1 VPLAAAAAVD
11 VGLGALL
18 GLAFNPLTALI
29 GATLAGA
36 LGARSR
42 IGWALVVVL
51 AAWVLGDGVRVIA
64 AIAATVEAAGEGVIA
79 AEVAPLVAWGLVSL
93 GAGYALP
100 AWAGAFAG
108 SRVTHGTGWL
118 AGGAIGAAVCA
129 AIATLGGVL
138 G

>member
-1 VPLAAAAAVD
+1 MSLGAAAD

-18 GLAFNPLTALI
+18 GLAFNPIAALI

-42 IGWALVVVL
+42 IVWAIVVVL
-51 AAWVLGDGVRVIA
+51 AAWALGDGVRVVA
-64 AIAATVEAAGEGVIA
+64 AIAATIEAAGEGTAA
-79 AEVAPLVAWGLVSL
+79 AEVGPLVAWGLVGL

-118 AGGAIGAAVCA
+118 AGGAIAAAVCA
-129 AIATLGGVL
+129 AIAALGGVL

>member
-1 VPLAAAAAVD
+1 MSLMAE

-18 GLAFNPLTALI
+18 GLSFNPVAALI
-29 GATLAGA
+29 GVVLGGA
-36 LGARSR
+36 LGALSR
-42 IGWALVVVL
+42 IASAVAVVL
-51 AAWVLGDGVRVIA
+51 AAWAFGDGVRVA
-64 AIAATVEAAGEGVIA
+64 AVVAATVESAGAGSVA

-93 GAGYALP
+93 AAGYALP

-118 AGGAIGAAVCA
+118 AGGAVAAAACA
-129 AIATLGGVL
+129 AAATLGGVL

>member
-1 VPLAAAAAVD
+1 MPFAAAAD
-11 VGLGALL
+11 IGLGALL

-29 GATLAGA
+29 GAALGGA

-42 IGWALVVVL
+42 IAWAVVVVF
-51 AAWVLGDGVRVIA
+51 AAWVLGDGVRVVA
-64 AIAATVEAAGEGVIA
+64 AVVATLEAAGEGGVA
-79 AEVAPLVAWGLVSL
+79 AQVAPLVAWGLVGL

-100 AWAGAFAG
+100 AWAGVFVG

-118 AGGAIGAAVCA
+118 TGGAIAAGVCA